1 MPKYYELLS
10 EMGQGTFI
18 PLTYEELFDL
28 MDKYLNVENGKLW
41 NMYLKQR
48 YLF

>member
-1 MPKYYELLS
+1 MPEYYELLS
-10 EMGQGTFI
+10 ETGKDTFI
-18 PLTYEELFDL
+18 PLTYEELFNL
-28 MDKYLNVENGKLW
+28 MDKFLNVENGKEW